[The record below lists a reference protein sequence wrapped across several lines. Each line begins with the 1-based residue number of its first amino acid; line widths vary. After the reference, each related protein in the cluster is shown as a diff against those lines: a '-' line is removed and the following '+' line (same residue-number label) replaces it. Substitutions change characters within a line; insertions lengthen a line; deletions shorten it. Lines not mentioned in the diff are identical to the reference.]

1 MEIYFNYYLVF
12 VNLIQ
17 PLTPSPCRIINT
29 MNLLVLGCGN
39 MGSAMVTALSR
50 RSVPLFK
57 KILAFDANPE
67 KAQALEAFGATALTS
82 LDALPKGESWTVLV
96 AVKPQD
102 IDALLK
108 DLRGRFA
115 EHFGKGSFLISIAA
129 GVRMERLQKSGLNSI
144 VRVMPNT
151 PAMVGLGASGWIA
164 SAAATPEQKQL
175 TVQLLES
182 FGIAI
187 EVQDE
192 DKLDAVTALSGSGP
206 AYVFYFL
213 EALTQAG
220 VNVGL
225 SEKVAQSL
233 ATQTVLGGVTLAKQ
247 RAQTLEDLKKLR
259 AQVTSK
265 GGTTAAGIAI
275 FENENLK
282 SSIEQ
287 GVEAAYRRAKEL

>member
-1 MEIYFNYYLVF
+1 MLEK
-12 VNLIQ
+12 
-17 PLTPSPCRIINT
+17 
-29 MNLLVLGCGN
+29 MNFLVLGCGN
-39 MGSAMVTALSR
+39 MGSAIVQALAKQPS
-50 RSVPLFK
+50 PLFA
-57 KILAFDANPE
+57 KIAVFDANPE
-67 KAQALEAFGATALTS
+67 KAQALEAFGATAFAS
-82 LDALPKGESWTVLV
+82 LDELSKDDAWAVLV

-102 IDALLK
+102 IDALLE

-129 GVRMERLQKSGLNSI
+129 GVRMARLQEKSGFEAI

-164 SAAATPEQKQL
+164 SAAATPEQKHL
-175 TVQLLES
+175 TVELLES
-182 FGIAI
+182 FGIAV
-187 EVQDE
+187 EVENE
-192 DKLDAVTALSGSGP
+192 DQLDAVTALSGSGP

-213 EALTQAG
+213 EALTRAG

-233 ATQTVLGGVTLAKQ
+233 ATQTVLGGATLAKQ
-247 RAQTLEDLKKLR
+247 RAQTLEDLQKLR

-265 GGTTAAGIAI
+265 GGTTAAGIAM

-282 SSIEQ
+282 SSIEK